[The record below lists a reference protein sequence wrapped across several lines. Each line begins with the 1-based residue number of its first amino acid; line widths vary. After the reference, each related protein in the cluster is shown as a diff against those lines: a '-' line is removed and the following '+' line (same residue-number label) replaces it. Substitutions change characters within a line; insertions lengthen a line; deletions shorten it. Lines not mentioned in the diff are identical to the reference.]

1 MRTGPASLRQSGKA
15 LRFGV
20 RQTRICPRS
29 LRSPVTLTST
39 VGGGALA
46 PVSSRGKRAKPNIRA
61 ARLVPESEIK
71 TISPPISRMM
81 RLMMRCGYQPFPCGS
96 MNERAREHLPPHM
109 IADAHHRHDRKH
121 ETEHP
126 DMDRDEEDERSEE
139 HTSELQSLMRISY
152 AVFCLKKK
160 KNK

>member
-1 MRTGPASLRQSGKA
+1 MRTEPASLLQSGKA

-71 TISPPISRMM
+71 TII
-81 RLMMRCGYQPFPCGS
+81 
-96 MNERAREHLPPHM
+96 
-109 IADAHHRHDRKH
+109 
-121 ETEHP
+121 
-126 DMDRDEEDERSEE
+126 RSEE

-152 AVFCLKKK
+152 AVFCLNKKK
-160 KNK
+160 KNTTTTPKII